1 MAPQPLAAAGVQP
14 SGMMPRV
21 QWHCL
26 PFAQVPPVTLYRMLA
41 LRTRVFVVEQ
51 ACIYQDLDGLDF
63 DAWLVIGTLPVNS
76 SSSKHRAPGPAAGAD
91 VASDLDAGADAGADV
106 GAGADVD
113 ADVVAKADA
122 DAEVVATARVLAPGR
137 RFTEASIGRVCTS
150 PAHRRQGLGRA
161 LMDFS
166 IRSARHHHPGSAI
179 RISAQAYLKSFYE
192 SFGFKVDSEPYLE
205 DAIPH
210 LEMRLAPDPS
220 AEATDAVRGAR
231 DPRPT

>member
-91 VASDLDAGADAGADV
+91 VASDH
-106 GAGADVD
+106 
-113 ADVVAKADA
+113 ADA